1 MGEDHFKIA
10 TNFDYA
16 SSSFDQFLDLE
27 GSVKHTRVVFYV
39 RGQFWVVVDNIE
51 TDRPRRIDALWH
63 WHPENTVVKD
73 RYTVKTLNERGNL
86 TLVPVSRQN
95 FDIQLIKGQET
106 PEIQAWYSPEYN
118 LYEPNTTSSY
128 SCEIEG
134 NFTLVWLLMPSDK
147 ESPNIKTKIISENK
161 DGITLGVS
169 VKEKKWLLN
178 IPFYGSTDAAIEK
191 SQ

>member
-1 MGEDHFKIA
+1 MGPWGSGHQHNDKLHLSVSAYGKDFLVDSGRFAYTGEVAEKFRPYAKSSAAHNLLLIDGKGQQNGPRLADKPLGEDHFKIA

-16 SSSFDQFLDLE
+16 SSSFDQYIDVE
-27 GSVKHTRVVFYV
+27 GTAKHTRVVFYV

-106 PEIQAWYSPEYN
+106 PEIQAWYSP
-118 LYEPNTTSSY
+118 
-128 SCEIEG
+128 
-134 NFTLVWLLMPSDK
+134 
-147 ESPNIKTKIISENK
+147 
-161 DGITLGVS
+161 
-169 VKEKKWLLN
+169 
-178 IPFYGSTDAAIEK
+178 
-191 SQ
+191 